1 MAVPGPFLTFGA
13 SGLGQFILAI
23 GSEPEL
29 ALAAVADVDFREFSV
44 KHRSTGNTG
53 SLRLMEVP
61 RSQAGKRPIQGAFQ
75 CSCYIFSFGFD

>member
-1 MAVPGPFLTFGA
+1 M
-13 SGLGQFILAI
+13 

-53 SLRLMEVP
+53 SLRLMDVP
-61 RSQAGKRPIQGAFQ
+61 ALRQTGGPFRAPFNAAAISSRLGPIEPSKNIQ
-75 CSCYIFSFGFD
+75 SK